1 MKTGLPASI
10 VVAIAAILGT
20 SAAVGEESPGN
31 FKTAANSENG
41 SANQNN
47 APIQTSRSNIKHAAP
62 SKTPNQKGGCA
73 VPPGSVPT
81 GRR

>member
-20 SAAVGEESPGN
+20 PAAFSEESATS

-41 SANQNN
+41 AKDQN
-47 APIQTSRSNIKHAAP
+47 AAATQTSQSNIKHAAP
-62 SKTPNQKGGCA
+62 SKTPTQKGGCSI
-73 VPPGSVPT
+73 PPK
-81 GRR
+81 RR